1 MLAML
6 AVATHV
12 EHVYCCVDMRAVQHL
27 VAPTAG
33 ITPFLQAIAGTNSGL
48 ERPKKVSVHLR
59 ARELLPIATPKVPA
73 VKVGV
78 CFVLHCSD
86 LILRVSLY
94 IV

>member
-1 MLAML
+1 M
-6 AVATHV
+6 
-12 EHVYCCVDMRAVQHL
+12 
-27 VAPTAG
+27 APTEVVA
-33 ITPFLQAIAGTNSGL
+33 PFLQAIAGTNSGL

-86 LILRVSLY
+86 LILKVALY
-94 IV
+94 VG